1 MESIT
6 SICEDT
12 QNTLSPPTMQ
22 MKWKSIFAVEISQW
36 QAFVKSVIEISKETK
51 DGGECFQAI

>member
-1 MESIT
+1 
-6 SICEDT
+6 
-12 QNTLSPPTMQ
+12 MQ

-51 DGGECFQAI
+51 VR